1 MGNSERL
8 LFIKAKFKYQLT
20 DEPVFNQKLFL
31 TAEDKFNSAMNFYN
45 QSQLMKVNQVEIKS
59 QLNKLDLL
67 IEVQTSKL
75 EIPYNKSEIQLLINQ
90 LLTSVD
96 AFDKLPVI
104 DSIYSKTKLAENLMQ
119 INEFQFIPS
128 EKEGYL
134 LKASSLLEQVLV
146 TTERINDIRD
156 KSYTLGIMSKVQAQ
170 LGNKFEQQKYLE
182 QAAELAQSV
191 EAWDIAYKWQSQ
203 LGFLYQQAGENEKA
217 DKAYQSAIESL
228 DYTQS
233 SVVASNPEF
242 NFTFKEK
249 IAPIYQQYIE
259 LLLSQK
265 QADLHRVIR
274 VLEKLKS
281 AEIQTF
287 IRCGKI
293 PIFSLLTNETGKTLP
308 PAIYLIKSRN
318 IEVIVKDE
326 KGFLYRNTVD
336 INLVNKEITNLS
348 NIINSGNFTDIKE
361 DRIIRYTNALY
372 NLLLS
377 PVKQYLP
384 DSGNLIF
391 VIDSFFQNLPLSMLH
406 DGKKYLIESY
416 NISISTGSQ
425 FIPNSELNKDIKVL
439 AGGISEVNPSFKS
452 NIVTHIFQ
460 PLPEV
465 KKEIESIKQIVPTS
479 ILLNKDFT
487 QENLKNKFQN
497 EVLKIV
503 HLSTHGQFSSDPEQT
518 FILSWDSLLNISA
531 IKNMLENKRSII
543 DLLVLNACQ
552 TAKGDRNS
560 LLGIAGITS
569 QTGAR
574 STLATLWVIESEST
588 VKLMTEFYKS
598 LKIGLP
604 KAAALRK
611 AQLALISDSKYSHP
625 YYWAALVLV
634 GSWV

>member
-1 MGNSERL
+1 
-8 LFIKAKFKYQLT
+8 
-20 DEPVFNQKLFL
+20 
-31 TAEDKFNSAMNFYN
+31 
-45 QSQLMKVNQVEIKS
+45 
-59 QLNKLDLL
+59 
-67 IEVQTSKL
+67 
-75 EIPYNKSEIQLLINQ
+75 
-90 LLTSVD
+90 
-96 AFDKLPVI
+96 
-104 DSIYSKTKLAENLMQ
+104 
-119 INEFQFIPS
+119 
-128 EKEGYL
+128 
-134 LKASSLLEQVLV
+134 
-146 TTERINDIRD
+146 
-156 KSYTLGIMSKVQAQ
+156 LG
-170 LGNKFEQQKYLE
+170 
-182 QAAELAQSV
+182 
-191 EAWDIAYKWQSQ
+191 
-203 LGFLYQQAGENEKA
+203 
-217 DKAYQSAIESL
+217 
-228 DYTQS
+228 
-233 SVVASNPEF
+233 
-242 NFTFKEK
+242 
-249 IAPIYQQYIE
+249 
-259 LLLSQK
+259 
-265 QADLHRVIR
+265 
-274 VLEKLKS
+274 
-281 AEIQTF
+281 
-287 IRCGKI
+287 
-293 PIFSLLTNETGKTLP
+293 
-308 PAIYLIKSRN
+308 
-318 IEVIVKDE
+318 
-326 KGFLYRNTVD
+326 
-336 INLVNKEITNLS
+336 
-348 NIINSGNFTDIKE
+348 NIINSGNFSDIKE

-372 NLLLS
+372 NLLLT

-406 DGKKYLIESY
+406 DGKRYLIESY

-452 NIVTHIFQ
+452 SIITHIFQ

-465 KKEIESIKQIVPTS
+465 KEEIESIKKIVPTS

-518 FILSWDSLLNISA
+518 FILSWDSPLNISA
-531 IKNMLENKRSII
+531 IKNILENKRSII
-543 DLLVLNACQ
+543 DLLVLSACQ
-552 TAKGDRNS
+552 TAKGDKNS